1 MVMDLEAAGDGRVWR
16 GKKSSRAINAV
27 CVRARALM
35 KWQRAAEEWV
45 QRLVAAAEE
54 SEQVATPPHCTERER
69 EKQAM
74 PV

>member
-1 MVMDLEAAGDGRVWR
+1 
-16 GKKSSRAINAV
+16 
-27 CVRARALM
+27 M

-74 PV
+74 LDWTG